1 MNDTEML
8 RKKVIRLV
16 LPITFQNFMLALVGA
31 CDAIMLGKLN
41 QDSMAAVSLAS
52 QMTFVFNLFM
62 AAFILGENM
71 FVAQYFGK
79 KDYGSIAKVVSLV
92 LRLSCFVAMVFL
104 AGALLFSENIMRF
117 FTSETELIV
126 LGSEYLRWVGLSW
139 LLSAI
144 SQVYLTFMKNCN
156 AVNLS
161 TTISSMTVI
170 INIVLNAVLIF
181 GLLGFPALG
190 VSGAAVATVIATGIQ
205 MVWSVLYVT
214 LRRKE
219 LRLSGVKIDSILRRK
234 FWEKVSPI
242 LLNELAWGGGFTMYS
257 VVMGHLGTDA
267 VAANSIAN
275 IAKNLIVCLCYGLG
289 GAGGIIVGNELGAD
303 RFKEARQAG
312 KKLLK
317 ASVVCGIL
325 TGMLLLV
332 LSPLIV
338 RLVDLTPTAKAYLKG
353 MLLMSSYYLAG
364 KSINSMTISGI
375 FPAGGDSRFGLVCDA
390 VTLWCVTVPLGCLCA
405 FVLKL
410 PVLVVYFVLNLDE
423 VIKLPA
429 VFGHYRKYGWVRNIT

>member
-205 MVWSVLYVT
+205 MVWSVLYVS

-219 LRLSGVKIDSILRRK
+219 LRLSGVKIDSILRKK

-303 RFKEARQAG
+303 RFEEARQAG

-317 ASVVCGIL
+317 ASVVCGIF
-325 TGMLLLV
+325 TGILLLV

-375 FPAGGDSRFGLVCDA
+375 FPAGGDSRFGLICDA

>member
-205 MVWSVLYVT
+205 MVWSVLYVS

-219 LRLSGVKIDSILRRK
+219 LRLSGAEIDSILRKK

-303 RFKEARQAG
+303 RFEEARQAG

-325 TGMLLLV
+325 TGILLLV

-375 FPAGGDSRFGLVCDA
+375 FPAGGDSRFGLICDA

>member
-190 VSGAAVATVIATGIQ
+190 VSGAAVATVIAKGIQ